1 MSVTEDT
8 MREPAGAGR
17 SEADQPLTIAMSDL
31 GPETILCVLS
41 GDIDAATGP
50 RLQQELTEAVAER
63 PAHLVI
69 DLSGIEFMGSAG
81 LKILTE
87 IHAAQQDVGSHL
99 AIAVGHNRAAVRPI
113 QVTELDQLLDI
124 HTEQAS
130 AVEACHARPRRA

>member
-1 MSVTEDT
+1 
-8 MREPAGAGR
+8 MREPTGAGR
-17 SEADQPLTIAMSDL
+17 SEAEQPLTMAVSDL

-50 RLQQELTEAVAER
+50 RLQRELTEAVADR

-99 AIAVGHNRAAVRPI
+99 AIVIGHNLAAVRPI

-130 AVEACHARPRRA
+130 AVDACHARPRTA